1 MRARMLKM
9 QLDICNAMNMNA
21 ADVLSL
27 TQGKKMTSHTLGR
40 LDCYETSFDR
50 STGCA
55 RSHRSLP
62 PTVGGGGDGGGAGG
76 GEGGGI
82 GPCCGGHIG
91 GEVGGGE
98 GGGEGGGKGG
108 GEGGGEGGGKGGGEG
123 GGEGGGGEGGGEGG
137 GGEGGGEGG
146 GGEGGG
152 EGGGGDGGGNGEA
165 SDPYTRT
172 FCIPHASLLAA
183 SLRLVSRRTSAAPPE

>member
-98 GGGEGGGKGG
+98 GGGEGGG
-108 GEGGGEGGGKGGGEG
+108 
-123 GGEGGGGEGGGEGG
+123 
-137 GGEGGGEGG
+137 GEGGGEGG